1 VECPAAVEEKRTEK
15 TVTRKEVMVKVKM
28 EATGGAT
35 EEVKMVA
42 TETVRAEVMKKEGA
56 AVNEENCDSTCKIA
70 HAHQGSEWSKTSRGC
85 HVH

>member
-1 VECPAAVEEKRTEK
+1 MEEKRTEK

-28 EATGGAT
+28 EATGEAT

>member
-1 VECPAAVEEKRTEK
+1 MEEKRTEK

-28 EATGGAT
+28 EATGEAT
-35 EEVKMVA
+35 EEAMVKVKMVA

-56 AVNEENCDSTCKIA
+56 AVDEENCDSTCKIA

>member
-1 VECPAAVEEKRTEK
+1 MEEKRTEK

-28 EATGGAT
+28 EATGEAT

-56 AVNEENCDSTCKIA
+56 AVDEENCDSTCKIA